1 MSLYAKTD
9 MQHAVEDLDQL
20 TEIMSRGGI
29 PMQQAVATMLTQAGQ
44 YIRREKSF
52 EGATVD
58 TVPAPVDMKGRRT
71 DGGHH
76 GPGIMAFDTAREGD
90 IKNIEKQLAGS
101 GEAVLADG
109 SIGKQGM
116 HSTGFSSIMHN
127 LIGQYTLSMKAD
139 AAVEA
144 AAKAVERGEKP
155 SLPWR
160 IRWGLSS
167 ANAPAPTGEGR
178 RAVDLSWKDMF
189 LRYLDKTRTIT
200 VDKPGSKEK
209 DSIYLS
215 DDQLS
220 PEALRAYNE
229 ARTPI
234 EKADFSNLPVSPID
248 RVLNGLRERGIRADE
263 ITGRTDAIDYSDGQQ
278 KYRKREATSSNNVDV
293 VSRFNG
299 GELDALIINQS
310 GSTGISL
317 HASENFADQKSG
329 T

>member
-1 MSLYAKTD
+1 M
-9 MQHAVEDLDQL
+9 
-20 TEIMSRGGI
+20 G
-29 PMQQAVATMLTQAGQ
+29 
-44 YIRREKSF
+44 SF
-52 EGATVD
+52 
-58 TVPAPVDMKGRRT
+58 
-71 DGGHH
+71 
-76 GPGIMAFDTAREGD
+76 I
-90 IKNIEKQLAGS
+90 
-101 GEAVLADG
+101 GERASADG
-109 SIGKQGM
+109 LKDG
-116 HSTGFSSIMHN
+116 
-127 LIGQYTLSMKAD
+127 D
-139 AAVEA
+139 
-144 AAKAVERGEKP
+144 
-155 SLPWR
+155 
-160 IRWGLSS
+160 
-167 ANAPAPTGEGR
+167 
-178 RAVDLSWKDMF
+178 AVDLSWKDMF

-229 ARTPI
+229 AKDAI

-293 VSRFNG
+293 VNRFNC

-317 HASENFADQKSG
+317 HASENFADQKKRNMIIVQPELNIDVFMQTLGRRVPHRTGNTPGLPVPHLGHAEREAPGRRARQKDGLAQREHHGKPKERADVREHPRTS
-329 T
+329 